1 MNIEQM
7 LRDAIESKTAKIL
20 KEEYGIELSKEFA
33 DKLSKDDQD
42 KDPNYQVTLLDSGD
56 GYEDVIDFITSIL
69 MIEPSYANA
78 LVDHAPSVIK
88 TGLCKEAAIDINKD
102 LLKLGASSSVEKV
115 VSIDVMGCGTNLQN
129 KKSTTLRNEE
139 VSYNA
144 DVINR

>member
-7 LRDAIESKTAKIL
+7 LRDAIEHKTAKIL
-20 KEEYGIELSKEFA
+20 KEEYGLDWTPIPPDE
-33 DKLSKDDQD
+33 QG

-56 GYEDVIDFITSIL
+56 GYKDVIDFITSIL

-88 TGLCKEAAIDINKD
+88 TGLYKEAAIDINKD
-102 LLKLGASSSVEKV
+102 LIKLGASSSVEKV

-144 DVINR
+144 DVINQ

>member
-1 MNIEQM
+1 MNIEQV
-7 LRDAIESKTAKIL
+7 LRDAIEHKTAKIL
-20 KEEYGIELSKEFA
+20 KEEYGLDWTPIPPDE
-33 DKLSKDDQD
+33 QG

-69 MIEPSYANA
+69 MIEPSYAKA

-144 DVINR
+144 DVIEKQQDR